1 MSLAEIAVLVAIVT
15 ISVFIIVNR
24 ICECAEECA
33 KLHSF
38 ADCIEKGITA
48 DDILK
53 GDK

>member
-1 MSLAEIAVLVAIVT
+1 MSLIEIAVLVAIVT
-15 ISVFIIVNR
+15 ISAFVIVDR

-33 KLHSF
+33 KLRSF
-38 ADCIEKGITA
+38 ADCVAKGITA